1 MTYKTRSTSTH
12 SSVLSCR
19 IGRASS
25 IPRISMSCVGTRL
38 RDLKTIYI
46 HICMYI
52 CGFMNR
58 PRKVIQQHKVQHAR
72 ANRAFYIR
80 CSSKV
85 AACTF
90 SSPACLVWSMLCYSR
105 QALLDVL
112 FRFCRCDNDHTLL
125 IVPNGL
131 SPSIGR

>member
-1 MTYKTRSTSTH
+1 MTYKTRSTSTY

-58 PRKVIQQHKVQHAR
+58 PRKVIQQQSSA
-72 ANRAFYIR
+72 
-80 CSSKV
+80 CSRVS
-85 AACTF
+85 CI
-90 SSPACLVWSMLCYSR
+90 L
-105 QALLDVL
+105 
-112 FRFCRCDNDHTLL
+112 HTLQF
-125 IVPNGL
+125 
-131 SPSIGR
+131 